1 MSPEDKPGPLRI
13 VFWSS
18 TEFGLPT
25 LAYLLHSA
33 ECEVPLIITK
43 APAPAGRKHELTP
56 TPISTYAR
64 ANAPGVKIAEPEKL
78 AHNDA
83 LKERIEDC
91 QPDAYVLASFG
102 MILPESYLKLV
113 EHPLCLHPSKL
124 PDLRGPSPIREALKR
139 GHHATAISVMKMVR
153 QMDAGP
159 VMIVRSLQIDPD
171 DDFETLREKL
181 AKLAV
186 QCTYSAIR
194 AIQKGEAQYEPQ
206 DEAAATYTSLIKPS
220 DTSIDFAR
228 KAEDIVNLVRA
239 FSPDIGA
246 VCLMQDGKRLKILR
260 ASVRQQ
266 EIAGAVPG
274 TVLSVRKHSFE
285 VACGDEN
292 VLVVHE
298 LQPEG
303 KRRMSA
309 QEFLAG
315 RNIIIGDVL
324 QEVDEAEEAS
334 EHLPQE

>member
-1 MSPEDKPGPLRI
+1 MSSENKPGPLRI

-25 LAYLLHSA
+25 LTYLLNSA
-33 ECEVPLIITK
+33 ECQVPLIITK

-56 TPISTYAR
+56 TPIATYAR
-64 ANAPGVKIAEPEKL
+64 ANAPGITVAEPEKL
-78 AHNDA
+78 AHNDE
-83 LKERIEDC
+83 LRERIEDC
-91 QPDAYVLASFG
+91 RPDAYILASFG
-102 MILPESYLKLV
+102 MILPASYLELV

-139 GHHATAISVMKMVR
+139 GYRSTAISVMKMVR
-153 QMDAGP
+153 KMDAGP
-159 VMIVRSLQIDPD
+159 VMMMRPLQIDPD

-186 QCTYSAIR
+186 QCTYSAVR
-194 AIQKGEAQYEPQ
+194 AIQKGEASYEPQ

-220 DTSIDFAR
+220 DTFIDFTQ
-228 KAEDIVNLVRA
+228 KAESTVNLVRA

-246 VCLMQDGKRLKILR
+246 VCLMEDGKRLKILR

-292 VLVVHE
+292 TLVVHE

-324 QEVDEAEEAS
+324 TKVEAGDESS
-334 EHLPQE
+334 EHLAQE